1 MSDEQITHETEELVT
16 KPVPSTVVEEF
27 EAKLPILLNNRQKVA
42 AILAHLGAK
51 KAAPILKELSD
62 DEAINFSKEMID
74 LPSLDSVTLLQV
86 LAEFME
92 RVGRPDVGGAGGMEL
107 ARAFLQ
113 ERLGQSLAQE
123 IMDQIEGQRA
133 ASPLI
138 GLSHVD
144 PQQALAVLGGQQ
156 PQVVAVLLAYL
167 PPEDAANLLS
177 VLEPDFRVKVAKRIA
192 QLTRV
197 DPVAIR
203 QATALLVERLRDTE
217 GGSSTTMAGGTAT
230 MAEIL
235 NHSER
240 AIEQQVLSGLELED
254 EALVQQIRAKLFTFD
269 DVLNLDDKALQQ
281 IFRKSDA
288 PTLALAMKD
297 PQLTSEALSKIRTNL
312 SERVITMI
320 DEEIE
325 VMGAVRS
332 SQINVAQGTIVRI
345 ARQLDEEGVIMI
357 AREDEVVT

>member
-1 MSDEQITHETEELVT
+1 MTDMEETQEPEEVVT
-16 KPVPSTVVEEF
+16 DLAPSSVVDEF
-27 EAKLPILLNNRQKVA
+27 ESRAPMYLNNRQKVA

-62 DEAINFSKEMID
+62 DEAIDFSKEMID
-74 LPSLDSVTLLQV
+74 LPALDSVTLLQV

-92 RVGRPDVGGAGGMEL
+92 RVGRPDVGGAGGLEL
-107 ARAFLQ
+107 ARTFLQ
-113 ERLGQSLAQE
+113 ERLGQSRAQE
-123 IMDQIEGQRA
+123 ILDQIEGQRA

-167 PPEDAANLLS
+167 PPEDAANLLA
-177 VLEPDFRVKVAKRIA
+177 VLEPEFRVKVAKRIA

-203 QATALLVERLRDTE
+203 QATALLVERLRDSE
-217 GGSSTTMAGGTAT
+217 GSSATTMAGGTTT

-235 NHSER
+235 NHSDR
-240 AIEQQVLSGLELED
+240 SIEQQVLSGLEVDD

-269 DVLNLDDKALQQ
+269 DVLDLDDKALQQ

-297 PQLTSEALSKIRTNL
+297 PHLSAEALSKIRTNL
-312 SERVITMI
+312 SERVTAMI

-357 AREDEVVT
+357 AREDEVVS